1 MAEVRV
7 IKRGKYWQ
15 YIFEIARIDGRRK
28 RLSKSGFAT
37 KKAALEAGIAAK
49 AEYDSS
55 GYTIRPKE
63 ISLHDYF
70 DLWLKEYCEI
80 NLKPTTTES
89 YRKKIRLYIDPYLG
103 NYKLSSITPIILQT
117 YINQK
122 FNEGFSRNTLS
133 NIKGILNKSLKY
145 AVTPLHFIKT
155 NPMNDV
161 TLPLPNAKP
170 KVPTRKKTRGVIT
183 REEFQRI
190 IERFPADTSQ
200 HIPLMLGYRCGL
212 RLGEVFAL
220 DILKDFDEENKEL
233 HVNFQVQNNT
243 SNIWYLADPKFNSH
257 RTIDLDDITFQL
269 LKNKKAQIEKDKAYF
284 DSAYIHLYLT
294 ENMEITS
301 EYKERCTEFNPVC
314 RYANG
319 GYVQPRVMH
328 HCGRIVHYKLNMPSW
343 DFHSLRH
350 THTSMLLSAGANPKY
365 VQQRLGHKNIETT
378 LNIYTHVTEEMKE
391 RNIDYLNNC
400 F

>member
-15 YIFEIARIDGRRK
+15 YIFEIARMDGKRK
-28 RLSKSGFAT
+28 RLSKSGFTT
-37 KKAALEAGIAAK
+37 KKAALDAGIAAK

-55 GYTIRPKE
+55 GYTVRPKE

-70 DLWLKEYCEI
+70 EFWLKEYCEI
-80 NLKPTTTES
+80 NLKQTTTES
-89 YRKKIRLYIDPYLG
+89 YRKKIRLYIDPSLG
-103 NYKLSSITPIILQT
+103 TYKLSAITPVILQT

-133 NIKGILNKSLKY
+133 NLKGILNKSLKY
-145 AVTPLHFIKT
+145 AVTPLQFIKS

-161 TLPLPNAKP
+161 VLPLPNAKP

-183 REEFQRI
+183 KEEFQRI
-190 IERFPADTSQ
+190 IERFPENTSQ
-200 HIPLMLGYRCGL
+200 HLPLMLGYRCGL

-220 DILKDFDEENKEL
+220 DILKDFDEDNKTL
-233 HVNFQVQNNT
+233 SIRYQAQNNKD
-243 SNIWYLADPKFNSH
+243 NIWYLAEPKFNSY
-257 RTIDLDDITFQL
+257 RTIDLDDTMFQL
-269 LKNKKAQIEKDKAYF
+269 LKKRKQQMQKDEDYF
-284 DSAYIHLYLT
+284 GNTYTHLYLT
-294 ENMEITS
+294 KNLEITS
-301 EYKERCTEFNPVC
+301 EKTDTCTEFHPVC

-319 GYVQPRVMH
+319 NYIQARVMH
-328 HCGRIVHYKLNMPSW
+328 HCGRIVHYKLDMPSW
-343 DFHSLRH
+343 DFHTLRH
-350 THTSMLLSAGANPKY
+350 THTSMLLAAGADPKY

-378 LNIYTHVTEEMKE
+378 LNIYTHVTEDMKAK
-391 RNIDYLNNC
+391 NIEYLNNC